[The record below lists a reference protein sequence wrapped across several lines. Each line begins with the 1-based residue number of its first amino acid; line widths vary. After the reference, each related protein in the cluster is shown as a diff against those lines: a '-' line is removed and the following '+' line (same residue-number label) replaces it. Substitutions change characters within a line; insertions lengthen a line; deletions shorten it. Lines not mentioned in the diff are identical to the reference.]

1 MFVRNKWMVTLLV
14 ALLVVTL
21 ITGCGSKSAS
31 KTPESGEKI
40 LTIAA
45 ITDPAP
51 EMSSLLPRN
60 TSYPLISMIVWLR
73 L

>member
-21 ITGCGSKSAS
+21 ITGCGIHLKRRN
-31 KTPESGEKI
+31 PEKI

-45 ITDPAP
+45 ITDPV
-51 EMSSLLPRN
+51 RR
-60 TSYPLISMIVWLR
+60 YPAYYRGIPTTL
-73 L
+73 